1 MSTVVD
7 SKTTLVALQG
17 LRSAN
22 ADINKASERL
32 ATGLRINKAGDDPA
46 GFGKASALRAEIGSY
61 VQVKKNINQALGDL
75 DKVGGALTTISDFL
89 VEMRSI
95 ALAASTET
103 SSGLKT
109 AYKNSFDEL
118 ANAINDVTTR
128 TKFSDT
134 AVLSVGG
141 SKTVQVDINS
151 GDTKSLAF
159 TTVDKAA
166 LGSSSLKIGS
176 INLADASFPTG
187 AMSAVDAAINSV
199 STELAKVGGYQ
210 RSLEYSIDLADAN
223 ILSRTTQYRDIMDAD
238 LAVEATNLAAA
249 RIRQDASTAVL
260 AQANSM
266 NRTITDYLLSGAMG

>member
-1 MSTVVD
+1 MSIVVD

-141 SKTVQVDINS
+141 SKTVQVDINN

-159 TTVDKAA
+159 TAVDKAA

-176 INLADASFPTG
+176 IDLAAASFPTG

-199 STELAKVGGYQ
+199 ATELAKVGGYQ
-210 RSLEYSIDLADAN
+210 QSLEYSIDLADAN